1 MRPTEASLNEKH
13 PELVN
18 INCRIFHQDNSRP
31 HVSLMTRQNLLQLGW
46 EVLIHLP
53 CSLDISPSNF
63 YFFWSLQNSLNGKNF
78 NFLEDCKRYLKQFLA
93 QNDQEFWE
101 DGIVKFPEKWQKI
114 VEQNG
119 EYIVQ

>member
-1 MRPTEASLNEKH
+1 
-13 PELVN
+13 
-18 INCRIFHQDNSRP
+18 
-31 HVSLMTRQNLLQLGW
+31 MTRQNCYSLAGKFWFIHHIQQTLHLQILIYLG
-46 EVLIHLP
+46 
-53 CSLDISPSNF
+53 
-63 YFFWSLQNSLNGKNF
+63 LQNSLNGKNF

-101 DGIVKFPEKWQKI
+101 DGIIKFPEKWQKI

>member
-1 MRPTEASLNEKH
+1 ME
-13 PELVN
+13 
-18 INCRIFHQDNSRP
+18 
-31 HVSLMTRQNLLQLGW
+31 
-46 EVLIHLP
+46 
-53 CSLDISPSNF
+53 
-63 YFFWSLQNSLNGKNF
+63 KNF